1 MGMGVKTVG
10 DIRRVMEER
19 GITEKQAISD
29 FRDVLGIRVERV
41 DDLTPDQVAIIGAK
55 MAENEEQI
63 KRTLDALDRALGHAD
78 EMQRYFKDVSMRRVA
93 A

>member
-41 DDLTPDQVAIIGAK
+41 DDLTPDQAPLLARRW
-55 MAENEEQI
+55 Q
-63 KRTLDALDRALGHAD
+63 RTKSKSSARLTRWHRALG
-78 EMQRYFKDVSMRRVA
+78 S
-93 A
+93 